1 LRRTAV
7 LAASASRRSAAS
19 GFPPASS
26 FSAALSFA
34 PHRSSRSIR
43 FTSFR
48 SIRLSAGVQLFRGAQ
63 LCAAPPHQ
71 QHRSRQFFDNQHRIT
86 DFPKIGTPFGD
97 LRFSG
102 KQVDSPFSPKS
113 AKPSFPSFSSESAKT
128 TGSSFIGKSAG
139 ITQIGLCHQNGQNRR
154 FPALAPNRQKP
165 PNRRFP

>member
-34 PHRSSRSIR
+34 PHRRTSSIVPGSSL
-43 FTSFR
+43 TTK
-48 SIRLSAGVQLFRGAQ
+48 
-63 LCAAPPHQ
+63 
-71 QHRSRQFFDNQHRIT
+71 HRIT

-102 KQVDSPFSPKS
+102 KQVDSQLQLQIGQ
-113 AKPSFPSFSSESAKT
+113 T
-128 TGSSFIGKSAG
+128 TETSFIGKSAG
-139 ITQIGLCHQNGQNRR
+139 ITQIGLCHQIGQNRR
-154 FPALAPNRQKP
+154 FPVLAPNRQKP